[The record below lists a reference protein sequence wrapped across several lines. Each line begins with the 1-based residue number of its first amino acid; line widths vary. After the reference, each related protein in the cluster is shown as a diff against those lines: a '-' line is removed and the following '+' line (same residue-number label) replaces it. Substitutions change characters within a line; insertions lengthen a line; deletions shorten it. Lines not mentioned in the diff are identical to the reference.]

1 MTTFSSLPK
10 TELHLHLDCSL
21 SYDVVSRIA
30 PSITRD
36 AYERDFIA
44 PAKCTS
50 LADFLARAPSGIALM
65 QTGEQLRLVT
75 EDLVDQLA
83 RDNVIYAE
91 VRFAPHQHTE
101 RGLTP
106 ERVVAAVEA
115 ALGSASEAK
124 GVETR
129 LILCTLRHFTAEQ
142 SMETVR
148 LVEQF
153 RGTRVVA
160 LDLAADEAG
169 FPLDAHAPAYAYAAE
184 RGLARTAHAGEARGA
199 ESVWETLER
208 LRPSRIGHGVRSVED
223 PQLVEHLKA
232 NDIHLEV
239 CPTSNVQTDVCAAMA
254 DHPVDRLYR
263 AGVSVG
269 INTDARTMVDVTL
282 DDEYARLGATFGW
295 TSEQLLACNLNAVRA
310 AFIPDALKRALADRL
325 VVAYGREGAP

>member
-1 MTTFSSLPK
+1 MTKFRSLPK

-21 SYDVVSRIA
+21 SYEVVSRIA

-36 AYERDFIA
+36 AYTRDFVC

-50 LADFLARAPSGIALM
+50 LADFLTRAPSGIALM
-65 QTGEQLRLVT
+65 QTEEQLRLVT

-91 VRFAPHQHTE
+91 LRFAPHQHTE

-106 ERVVAAVEA
+106 ERVVAAVDE
-115 ALGSASEAK
+115 ALGSASEAN

-142 SMETVR
+142 SMETAR

-169 FPLDAHAPAYAYAAE
+169 FPLDAHAPAYAFAAE

-223 PQLVEHLKA
+223 PRLVEHLKA

-269 INTDARTMVDVTL
+269 INTDGRTMVDVTL
-282 DDEYARLGATFGW
+282 DDEYAKLKATFGW
-295 TSEQLLACNLNAVRA
+295 TSEHLLTCNLNAVRA
-310 AFIPDALKRALADRL
+310 AFIPNALKQELAARL
-325 VVAYGREGAP
+325 VEAYGREGA